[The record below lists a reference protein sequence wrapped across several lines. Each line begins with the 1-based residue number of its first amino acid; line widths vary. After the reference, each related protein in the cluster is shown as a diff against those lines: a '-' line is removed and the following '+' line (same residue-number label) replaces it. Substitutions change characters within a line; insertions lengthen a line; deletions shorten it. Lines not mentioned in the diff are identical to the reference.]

1 MNKHEKI
8 HGGECCSPQL
18 IQTLD
23 AHLHG
28 NGGYFPPGQ
37 NIPVSLP
44 LDPKSDLY
52 KEVWHEPGDVISK
65 DIVKGKCEILDVLT
79 SAGFCYPALYD
90 GRLQFHH
97 EADSILFFLVN
108 CD

>member
-65 DIVKGKCEILDVLT
+65 DIVKGKCEILRLGT
-79 SAGFCYPALYD
+79 IGRTALF
-90 GRLQFHH
+90 GWSFR
-97 EADSILFFLVN
+97 SFFV
-108 CD
+108 

>member
-1 MNKHEKI
+1 MTASIPE
-8 HGGECCSPQL
+8 
-18 IQTLD
+18 TLERYCRP
-23 AHLHG
+23 LCQ
-28 NGGYFPPGQ
+28 NLRYFYHRGTS
-37 NIPVSLP
+37 SLYLGCYP
-44 LDPKSDLY
+44 CLTR
-52 KEVWHEPGDVISK
+52 VNTISK

-79 SAGFCYPALYD
+79 SVGFCYPALYD